1 MVLKLG
7 GCKMVNEGVEFFVKV
22 NQQGIDSGCANW
34 PLDFDPIW
42 VIECSGYETAWVT
55 GAALFSW

>member
-42 VIECSGYETAWVT
+42 VIECSGYETA
-55 GAALFSW
+55 